1 MSLPNAILGLL
12 TYQPMSGYDLKQVFD
27 TSINFFWTAQLSQIY
42 RELSMLEKKG
52 YVTSRIEP
60 QEGRPDRKVY
70 SLTQEGNKS
79 FLEWLNRFSE
89 SLLLPVRDEFNIR
102 IFFGSRLPKEELVFQ
117 LNKYIRELR
126 LGLELYNTLDNSLRQ
141 YAEALLRP
149 EEEFYWRLTVKKG
162 IIMAEAAIR
171 WAEECLQELANS
183 R

>member
-42 RELSMLEKKG
+42 RELAKLEKKG
-52 YVTSRIEP
+52 CVTSRIEP

-70 SLTQEGNKS
+70 SLTEEGNKS

-89 SLLLPVRDEFNIR
+89 SLLLPVRDDFNIR
-102 IFFGSRLPKEELVFQ
+102 IFFGSRLPKEELTFQ
-117 LNKYIRELR
+117 LKKYIRELR
-126 LGLELYNTLDNSLRQ
+126 LRLELYKDLDYSLGQ
-141 YAEALLRP
+141 YADALSRP

-162 IIMAEAAIR
+162 IAMDKASIC
-171 WAEECLQELANS
+171 WAEECLQELAS
-183 R
+183 S